1 MDYNMEEI
9 GRRLRQLR
17 GDRTQAEIAQEIGVT
32 PMAISQYES
41 GNRMPKGPIMMRLA
55 RVFGVS
61 VEDLFFKF

>member
-1 MDYNMEEI
+1 MEDNRMAVA
-9 GRRLRQLR
+9 RRLRQLR
-17 GDRTQAEIAQEIGVT
+17 GDRTQRQIAQETGVS

-41 GNRMPKGPIMMRLA
+41 GKRLPRLPIMVRLS